1 MEILRDC
8 IGRIA
13 CKGDAATGLIET
25 LYKGHKTRT
34 KLPIGEKFVIEREGT
49 VTTVTRI
56 NKNTFHVESHRCCA
70 A

>member
-13 CKGDAATGLIET
+13 CKGDASTGLIET

-34 KLPIGEKFVIEREGT
+34 MIPIGEKFIIEREDT

-56 NKNTFHVESHRCCA
+56 SNKIFHVESYRRA

>member
-13 CKGDAATGLIET
+13 CKGDATTGLIEV
-25 LYKGHKTRT
+25 LYKGHKIRT
-34 KLPIGEKFVIEREGT
+34 KIPIGEKFIIEREDT
-49 VTTVTRI
+49 VTTVTR
-56 NKNTFHVESHRCCA
+56 NTTTFHVESYRSA

>member
-25 LYKGHKTRT
+25 LYKGHRTRT
-34 KLPIGEKFVIEREGT
+34 RIPIGEKFIIEREDT

-56 NKNTFHVESHRCCA
+56 NTTAFQVESHRHA

>member
-13 CKGDAATGLIET
+13 CKGDATTGLIET

-34 KLPIGEKFVIEREGT
+34 KIPIGEKFIIEREDT
-49 VTTVTRI
+49 VTTITRI
-56 NKNTFHVESHRCCA
+56 NTTAFQVESHRCA

>member
-34 KLPIGEKFVIEREGT
+34 MIPIGEKFIIEREDT

-56 NKNTFHVESHRCCA
+56 SNKIFHVESHRRA

>member
-13 CKGDAATGLIET
+13 CKGDASTGLIET
-25 LYKGHKTRT
+25 LYKGHKIRT
-34 KLPIGEKFVIEREGT
+34 KIPVGEKFIIEREDT
-49 VTTVTRI
+49 VTTVTRV
-56 NKNTFHVESHRCCA
+56 NTTAFHVESHRYA

>member
-8 IGRIA
+8 NGRIA

-34 KLPIGEKFVIEREGT
+34 KIPIGEKFIIEREGT
-49 VTTVTRI
+49 MTIITRI
-56 NKNTFHVESHRCCA
+56 NNTSFHVESHHFA